1 MRNRKEMPDY
11 YVRTYR
17 HWYKWFSR
25 IYDYFT
31 TATCFLFY
39 GFGGERRFRESIVD
53 RLNPQHGEK
62 ILDICSGTGTLTI
75 MIAKRFAGKGEVTG
89 IEISP
94 DQLRIALRKEK
105 PDGLSFIEGDAQD
118 IPFADGYFDRGVIF
132 GALHEMPREVRRNVL
147 SEAYRVIRPEGKIV
161 IMEQNKPERKWKSLL
176 LDFLEMFNPEFPT
189 YKDMLKCGLTN
200 EIKQAGFR
208 VIETD
213 IACWEFFQIVLA
225 GKGK

>member
-1 MRNRKEMPDY
+1 MKNRREMPDY
-11 YVRTYR
+11 YVRTYE

-25 IYDYFT
+25 IYDHFT

-53 RLNPQHGEK
+53 RLNPQRGER

-75 MIAKRFAGKGEVTG
+75 MIAKRLAGKGEVTG

-94 DQLRIALRKEK
+94 DQLRIARRKEK

-118 IPFADGYFDRGVIF
+118 IPFPDSYFDKSTIF

-147 SEAYRVIRPEGKIV
+147 SEAYRVIRPEGKIAIV
-161 IMEQNKPERKWKSLL
+161 EQNKPERKWKSLL

-189 YKDMLKCGLTN
+189 YKDMLECGLAN

-213 IACWEFFQIVLA
+213 TACWEFFQIVLA
-225 GKGK
+225 EKGK

>member
-1 MRNRKEMPDY
+1 MKNVRQMPDY
-11 YVRTYR
+11 YARTYR

-25 IYDYFT
+25 IYDYFIE
-31 TATCFLFY
+31 ATCFVFY
-39 GFGGERRFRESIVD
+39 GFDGERRFRESIVD
-53 RLNPQHGEK
+53 RLNPRQGER

-75 MIAKRFAGKGEVTG
+75 MIAERLEGKGEVTG

-94 DQLRIALRKEK
+94 DQLRIAREKEK

-118 IPFADGYFDRGVIF
+118 IPFPDSYFDKGTIF

-161 IMEQNKPERKWKSLL
+161 IIEQNKPKRKWKSLL

-189 YKDMLKCGLTN
+189 YKDMLKCGLAN
-200 EIKQAGFR
+200 EIEQAGFR
-208 VIETD
+208 VTETD
-213 IACWEFFQIVLA
+213 TACWEFFQIVLA